1 MKAAVRLADRA
12 YAAWLRLYPREFRAD
27 FAEEMQTVFREG
39 TRDADAQG
47 ALASFILRE
56 LRDAPRALAGAHWSN
71 GLKRLREALARIRAA
86 ASATDLPPPP
96 PDGRRSWR
104 QAGLELGLFL
114 SAGLILIAVTY
125 LPSAGAPA
133 GWQRDLGLLGQI
145 ILPVTLPIGLL
156 GLVRGFPRWAYP
168 SVGLLLSYN
177 ILTAQQARS
186 LPFLAVMVLA
196 ASLLAAIAVATDPRR
211 SPLPALVRRLAQ
223 GLQLDWTRLSF
234 GLYGALPLAIIAA
247 FDDAHADNRTP
258 FLAASAALMIAG
270 ALLYS
275 RSQQSPAQIAAL
287 LGGMSL
293 ALWAAWLDK
302 IAFAGGVAGWI
313 AAPRPGTDDLAW
325 MLALWAGWSALLL
338 APALLAAAGRAL
350 RPRRTAH

>member
-1 MKAAVRLADRA
+1 MRAAVRLADRA
-12 YAAWLRLYPREFRAD
+12 YTAWIRLYPREFRAD

-56 LRDAPRALAGAHWSN
+56 LRDAPRALVSAHWSN
-71 GLKRLREALARIRAA
+71 GLKRLREALEHIHAA
-86 ASATDLPPPP
+86 ASPSDLPPPP

-114 SAGLILIAVTY
+114 SAGLILVAVTY
-125 LPSAGAPA
+125 LPVAGAPA
-133 GWQRDLGLLGQI
+133 GWQRDLGLLGQM

-156 GLVRGFPRWAYP
+156 GLARGLPRWAYP
-168 SVGLLLSYN
+168 WVGLWLSYN
-177 ILTAQQARS
+177 VLTAQQAGS
-186 LPFLAVMVLA
+186 LPFLAVMLLT
-196 ASLLAAIAVATDPRR
+196 SGLLAAIAVATDPRR
-211 SPLPALVRRLAQ
+211 VPLPVLVRRLAQ
-223 GLQLDWTRLSF
+223 SLQLDWTRLSF

-258 FLAASAALMIAG
+258 YLAASAALMIAG

-275 RSQQSPAQIAAL
+275 RSRRSLAQIAAL

-293 ALWAAWLDK
+293 VLWTAWLDK
-302 IAFAGGVAGWI
+302 AAFAGGLAGWI
-313 AAPRPGTDDLAW
+313 AAPRPGAEDLAW
-325 MLALWAGWSALLL
+325 MMALWSSWSALLL
-338 APALLAAAGRAL
+338 APALLAVAGRAS
-350 RPRRTAH
+350 RPRRAAP